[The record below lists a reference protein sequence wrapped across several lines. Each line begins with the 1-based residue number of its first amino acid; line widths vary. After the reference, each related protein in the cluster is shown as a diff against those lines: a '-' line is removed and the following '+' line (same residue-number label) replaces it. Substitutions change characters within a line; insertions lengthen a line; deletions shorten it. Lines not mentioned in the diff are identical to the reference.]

1 MQEEERTRAADAFA
15 EERSRLLAQV
25 AADTRDT
32 ACCTGRP
39 RLSERVTSAMATVPR
54 HLFVPKDEIGLA
66 YANRPL
72 SIGYGQTI
80 SQPYIVAIMSELLD
94 LAPADRVL
102 EIGTGCGYQT
112 AVLAEL
118 AGQVFSIELVKALA
132 ADAAERLRRLGY
144 ETVRLRCGDGYR
156 GWPEEAPFDAIIVT
170 AAPERV
176 PDGLVRQLKPGGRL
190 VVPVGSAGGTQA
202 LLRCVK
208 EDDGRLAAE
217 NKLSVA
223 FVPMVPAPA
232 TPPEVTRT

>member
-1 MQEEERTRAADAFA
+1 MQEEERPRAADAFA
-15 EERSRLLAQV
+15 QERSRLLALI
-25 AADTRDT
+25 AADTRET
-32 ACCTGRP
+32 ACCTGRAG
-39 RLSERVTSAMATVPR
+39 LSDRVTAAIAKVPR
-54 HLFVPKDEIGLA
+54 HLFVPKDEIDLA

-94 LAPADRVL
+94 LQPADRVL

-118 AGQVFSIELVKALA
+118 AGQVFSIELVEALA

-144 ETVRLRCGDGYR
+144 GTVRLRCGDGYR

-176 PDGLVRQLKPGGRL
+176 PDALARQLKPGGRL
-190 VVPVGSAGGTQA
+190 VVPVGSAGETQA

-208 EDDGRLAAE
+208 EEDGRLSVE

-223 FVPMVPAPA
+223 FVPMVPGVRYPA
-232 TPPEVTRT
+232 